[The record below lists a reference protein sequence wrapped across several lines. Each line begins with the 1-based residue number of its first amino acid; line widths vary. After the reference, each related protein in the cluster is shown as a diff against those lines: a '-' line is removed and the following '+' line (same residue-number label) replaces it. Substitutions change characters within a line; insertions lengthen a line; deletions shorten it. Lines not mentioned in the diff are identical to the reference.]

1 MSTVGQDKQMTEVRR
16 RYRVADM
23 MITMHS
29 TLRDRYRRRS
39 VALDSVIFS
48 SSVLIAALA
57 FGDRSLV
64 EWLRLSSVLIAALAF
79 GDRSLVEWLRLTTES
94 TRLAIGTVAIVT
106 FLASLM
112 AWMVDWKGKA
122 DAHDRAASAYTSAKF
137 RLAPIDAST
146 GERDMEQVLL
156 LYEEIARSTVPV
168 PDSAFLKLKSEHLM
182 KIRLSRL
189 LDRSPGASIRCLKF
203 RLRLRHTRKALDE
216 AQDDM

>member
-48 SSVLIAALA
+48 
-57 FGDRSLV
+57 
-64 EWLRLSSVLIAALAF
+64 SSVLIAALAF

>member
-29 TLRDRYRRRS
+29 ILRDRYRRRS
-39 VALDSVIFS
+39 VALDSIIFS
-48 SSVLIAALA
+48 
-57 FGDRSLV
+57 
-64 EWLRLSSVLIAALAF
+64 SSVLIAALAF

-146 GERDMEQVLL
+146 DERDMEQVLL

-168 PDSAFLKLKSEHLM
+168 SDSAFLKLKSEHLM